1 MYGAGPAA
9 VFSQW
14 GNALTGWSGKQRPAQ
29 DATTI
34 LAKLG
39 YWTDH
44 VYGYY
49 YYSSE
54 LPGVLQQVRAHWASL
69 GLPMGYLQLDSWWYP
84 KGPDASWTDS
94 SDGIYL
100 YEADTT
106 LFPNGLGAFQTSV
119 GVPLVTHARW
129 IDSSS
134 PYHQEYAMSGNV
146 VIDPAYWNNRMNYL
160 AENGVVTYE
169 QDWLGANAQPA
180 FNLTDRGAFLGNMA
194 GACSANKLDIQYC
207 MPLPRDYLQSSLY
220 DAVTNIRVSNDGF
233 DRTEWD
239 DFLYGSHLAASVGLW
254 PWADVTTSAMTSCL
268 VLQVLSAGPVGVGD
282 EIGTENVGNLQRVAM
297 ADGTI
302 VKPDTPIVPSNA
314 TYLSDAAGT
323 GGAMIATT
331 TSTHGSMT
339 AGYVFAYS
347 RSSTASAP
355 ASFVPS
361 DLGVTG
367 TAYVYNFFANT
378 GTVVSATS
386 AHTIEAQY
394 DGVYFIVVPV
404 GASGIGFLGD
414 PGKWASLGSQ
424 RITALSDNGTLRATV
439 KFATGDGPVS
449 LHGYSPKPVTVTATG
464 GSITSNTYSTS
475 TQRFTIVLAPGSTS
489 TASVTIS
496 A

>member
-1 MYGAGPAA
+1 
-9 VFSQW
+9 
-14 GNALTGWSGKQRPAQ
+14 
-29 DATTI
+29 
-34 LAKLG
+34 
-39 YWTDH
+39 
-44 VYGYY
+44 
-49 YYSSE
+49 
-54 LPGVLQQVRAHWASL
+54 
-69 GLPMGYLQLDSWWYP
+69 
-84 KGPDASWTDS
+84 
-94 SDGIYL
+94 
-100 YEADTT
+100 
-106 LFPNGLGAFQTSV
+106 
-119 GVPLVTHARW
+119 
-129 IDSSS
+129 
-134 PYHQEYAMSGNV
+134 MSGNV
-146 VIDPAYWNNRMNYL
+146 VIDPAYWNNRMSYL

-194 GACSANKLDIQYC
+194 AACSANKLDIQYC
-207 MPLPRDYLQSSLY
+207 MPLPKDYLQSSLY
-220 DAVTNIRVSNDGF
+220 NAVTNIRVSNDGF

-254 PWADVTTSAMTSCL
+254 PWADVTTSSMTSCL

-302 VKPDTPIVPSNA
+302 VKPDTPIVPNNA
-314 TYLSDAAGT
+314 TYLSDAAGA
-323 GGAMIATT
+323 GGAMVATT

-347 RSSTASAP
+347 RSSTASAA

-378 GTVVSATS
+378 GTLVSATS
-386 AHTIEAQY
+386 AHNIEAQY

-424 RITALSDNGTLRATV
+424 RISSLSDNGTLQATV

-449 LHGYSPKPVTVTATG
+449 LHGYSPKAVTATATG

-475 TQRFTIVLAPGSTS
+475 TQRFTLVLAPGSTS